1 MEWVRF
7 GFSAICILL
16 GVVVFAI
23 GTVGIYKFKFVLNR
37 MHVASLLD
45 TMGLF
50 FIVLGCAIGRH
61 FDAASIKLLLVF
73 GILWLTSPIA
83 SHFIAKL
90 ECLTDEKLSDKVEN
104 DYEEGKKIAFKEIE
118 DSINMEDD
126 E

>member
-1 MEWVRF
+1 MEWVKF
-7 GFSAICILL
+7 GFSALFIIL
-16 GVVVFAI
+16 GVIVFAI
-23 GTVGIYKFKFVLNR
+23 GTIGVYKFKFVLNR

-61 FDAASIKLLLVF
+61 FDAVSIKMLLVF
-73 GILWLTSPIA
+73 GILWLTSPIS

-90 ECLTDEKLSDKVEN
+90 ECLTDERLSEKVEN
-104 DYEEGKKIAFKEIE
+104 DYEESKKLAFKEIE
-118 DSINMEDD
+118 DSDKQED

>member
-1 MEWVRF
+1 MEWVKF
-7 GFSAICILL
+7 GFSALFIIL
-16 GVVVFAI
+16 GVIVFAI
-23 GTVGIYKFKFVLNR
+23 GTIGVYKFKFVLNR

-61 FDAASIKLLLVF
+61 FDAASIKMLLVF
-73 GILWLTSPIA
+73 GILWLTSPIS

-90 ECLTDEKLSDKVEN
+90 ECLTDERLSEKVKN
-104 DYEEGKKIAFKEIE
+104 DYEESKKLAFKEIE
-118 DSINMEDD
+118 DSDKQED

>member
-1 MEWVRF
+1 MEWVKF
-7 GFSAICILL
+7 GFSTLFIIL
-16 GVVVFAI
+16 GVIVFAI
-23 GTVGIYKFKFVLNR
+23 GTIGVYKFKFVLNR

-61 FDAASIKLLLVF
+61 FDAVSIKMLLVF
-73 GILWLTSPIA
+73 GILWLTSPIS

-90 ECLTDEKLSDKVEN
+90 ECLTDERLSEKVEN
-104 DYEEGKKIAFKEIE
+104 DYEESKKLAFKEIE
-118 DSINMEDD
+118 DSDKQED

>member
-1 MEWVRF
+1 MEWVKF
-7 GFSAICILL
+7 GFSALFIIL
-16 GVVVFAI
+16 GVIVFAI
-23 GTVGIYKFKFVLNR
+23 GTIGVYKFKFVLNR

-61 FDAASIKLLLVF
+61 FDAASIKMLLVF
-73 GILWLTSPIA
+73 GILWLTSPVS

-90 ECLTDEKLSDKVEN
+90 ECLTDERLSEKVKN
-104 DYEEGKKIAFKEIE
+104 DYEESKKLAFKEIE
-118 DSINMEDD
+118 DSDKQED